1 MTLFHKTIYSRK
13 SHDFHIMKEL
23 IKLLPW
29 WILVTIIK
37 VTSILFNKKPL
48 IKLKEWTNIRFSQA
62 IIISRK
68 LLATKI
74 HTLVLYPIWTPFL
87 QWYHKRRE
95 ITWILL
101 VLFTRDRNNHPLI
114 LFTRIILKIDSL
126 RSASKEAQMAE
137 IHQLTLQASRN
148 EKLLHKFL
156 PAIIT
161 VMKQDH
167 FPRLVQPQKLRIIR
181 KELKRLMPKRWQ
193 SLKLSQMTV
202 RKMKIQWTLNK

>member
-13 SHDFHIMKEL
+13 SQEFHIRTEL

-29 WILVTIIK
+29 WILVSIIK
-37 VTSILFNKKPL
+37 VTSILINKKPL
-48 IKLKEWTNIRFSQA
+48 IRLKEWTNIRFSPA

-68 LLATKI
+68 LLVTKI

-101 VLFTRDRNNHPLI
+101 VLFTRDRNNLLRI
-114 LFTRIILKIDSL
+114 LFTRIILKIGIL
-126 RSASKEAQMAE
+126 RSASKEAQTAE
-137 IHQLTLQASRN
+137 IHQLTLQALRN

-156 PAIIT
+156 QSIIT
-161 VMKQDH
+161 AMKQDH
-167 FPRLVQPQKLRIIR
+167 FLHLLQPLKLIIIR
-181 KELKRLMPKRWQ
+181 KELKRLMPKRWKIP
-193 SLKLSQMTV
+193 KLSQMTV
-202 RKMKIQWTLNK
+202 RKMKIQ